1 MGVIVTPEA
10 NDYLLEVVPPYL
22 KTLAEKKSEGSA
34 YKFSAAAVIQTPAGI
49 WVASG
54 VNLNLGYENICAERA
69 VIAQA
74 AKWGSAIPLLFVYGA
89 GDMCGNCRQG
99 WLEHSP
105 WNAVAY
111 SFDAITGKY
120 KKGRLPKILPM
131 PFLSKG
137 RRKKHEQH
145 NGNPQL
151 LLNRRGARKA
161 IKDLLASSTQLPY
174 GLSVDILAQQAEC
187 AGKIGEPTVMT
198 GLVYANRR
206 YATGPR
212 LEFGGGIITSSTMTA
227 LAEGV
232 TVQGF
237 QPIRE
242 IHLWGAT
249 AAFDQDPQI
258 RKEALDLYQL
268 IPRYYQRLTPLQSL
282 KEAVKET
289 ADIPVFVY
297 DRQGKLLFEGPLIDV
312 GPMTDPFHELR
323 QQKLDLIIQR

>member
-1 MGVIVTPEA
+1 
-10 NDYLLEVVPPYL
+10 
-22 KTLAEKKSEGSA
+22 
-34 YKFSAAAVIQTPAGI
+34 
-49 WVASG
+49 
-54 VNLNLGYENICAERA
+54 
-69 VIAQA
+69 
-74 AKWGSAIPLLFVYGA
+74 
-89 GDMCGNCRQG
+89 MCGNCRQG
-99 WLEHSP
+99 GVEHSLKD
-105 WNAVAY
+105 AVVY
-111 SFDAITGKY
+111 YFDTTTGKY
-120 KKGRLPKILPM
+120 KKGYLAEMLPT
-131 PFLSKG
+131 PFWSRS

-145 NGNPQL
+145 NGNREL
-151 LLNRRGARKA
+151 LLNSPRAQKTL
-161 IKDLLASSTQLPY
+161 KKFLASSAQLPSEF
-174 GLSVDILAQQAEC
+174 SVDILAQQAEC

-312 GPMTDPFHELR
+312 GSMTDPFHELR